1 METDRIRLWITGATD
16 NTARVTEIRVWPAS
30 VGNVPPLPIKLD
42 LLSPVSI
49 FLNQSG
55 FNSGAPKRFTAPAA
69 ADGTAFTIRP
79 AAGGEPVF
87 KGTIQG
93 NIGDFTAFEP
103 ASGIEYVV
111 ATADGK
117 TSVPFR
123 VGPWWLERVT
133 TQLAVDFMIDSR
145 HYVGNERRP
154 CGGSY
159 GWRDDHHFG
168 WELHTLVPQW
178 LSNPSAYA
186 RLPRQITYEAPKN
199 PKLWG
204 KLQPPAADAPDLVK
218 LIHWGA
224 DVIVTQN
231 LTHELLK
238 SQLAYFL
245 YAWPVL
251 KDHLPAQNYEVVR
264 DFAFA
269 NWATPAADRKYP
281 YDESPEHNLLALK
294 TKVGTTKGA
303 YPPGFS
309 VQPNLLMHEVAKR
322 EGRPDAD
329 LYLQA
334 AVRQAEW
341 MIANLDWNDPLT
353 TKGQRMSEF
362 VTVTGLAQL
371 LADYPDRAP
380 AGLAKKLNDWAA
392 VVIRR
397 SENLWDFR
405 KLGDAPDQWT
415 PIGDKPQ
422 MWNEVGNVVGLPAA
436 IFAAK
441 PFITDPAASA
451 RLEQI
456 AWSHFDAMFG
466 RNPTGRHFSFAAAKE
481 IEGVKYGW
489 YIRLPGGVGRLENAR
504 FVLDG
509 SAKNQHFPFHPE
521 VGNVGWTEGWIQ
533 HNTPFNLSLAYLAR
547 SESALTLKREGNELV
562 VRLRAPL
569 NFDYT
574 KVETGVVTLVSSSG
588 DRESVTVTEESAS
601 SPYLSARIKINSRC
615 RPSGRWLAPVQ
626 SRRHREGRLRLRL
639 PRPAR
644 STQALIHC
652 HEKTSPAAPR
662 LRHARHFHVALPGR
676 PFGGSPGSFAT
687 SSPPTMSAGI
697 PPRPTRWIPCRS
709 PVATA
714 RARMCGFRMAR
725 SGSTSATAPPL
736 TKTPPCSNSAVFASP
751 PKAACSPIPR
761 VSNRN
766 WISRPEPSGF
776 PPNQKR
782 AFPSPPDFG
791 LPTKR

>member
-1 METDRIRLWITGATD
+1 MPLHRLLVLALLPWHCLLAADSPFDTAAAAPKPLKVISVTASSERPDHPAANVADGNATDGFRWVSLPSKDPAWVELTLPSVQLLTGLHVISGYKGQNPLRDFSVQFWRDGSWVNIPSAEITGNKATELVLAFDATIPVETDRIRLWITGTPE
-16 NTARVTEIRVWPAS
+16 NMARVSEIRVWPAS

-42 LLSPVSI
+42 HLSPVSVY
-49 FLNQSG
+49 LNQSG
-55 FNSGAPKRFTAPAA
+55 FSTGAPKRFTAPDAP
-69 ADGTAFTIRP
+69 DGSIFTIRP
-79 AAGGEPVF
+79 ATGGDPVYQ
-87 KGTIQG
+87 GTVQG
-93 NIGDFTAFEP
+93 HIGDFTPFNP
-103 ASGIEYVV
+103 DDGRKYVV

-117 TSVPFR
+117 TSVPFC

-133 TQLAVDFMIDSR
+133 TQPSVDFMIDSR
-145 HYVGNERRP
+145 HYVGNERRQ
-154 CGGSY
+154 CGGSF

-186 RLPRQITYEAPKN
+186 RLPRQITYEAPAN

-204 KLQPPAADAPDLVK
+204 KLQPPATDAPDLVK

-224 DVIVTQN
+224 DVIVTQK

-251 KDHLPAQNYEVVR
+251 KDYLPAQNYEAVR

-269 NWATPAADRKYP
+269 NWSSPAADRKYS
-281 YDESPEHNLLALK
+281 YDESPEHDLLALK
-294 TKVGTTKGA
+294 TAIGTTKGA

-309 VQPNLLMHEVAKR
+309 IQPNLLMHEVAKR
-322 EGRPDAD
+322 EGWPDAD

-334 AVRQAEW
+334 AANQAEW
-341 MIANLDWNDPLT
+341 LIANLDWNDPLT

-392 VVIRR
+392 VLIRR
-397 SENLWDFR
+397 SENPWDFR

-415 PIGDKPQ
+415 PLGEKPQ

-436 IFAAK
+436 IFAAM

-489 YIRLPGGVGRLENAR
+489 YVRLPGGVGRLENVR

-547 SESALTLKREGNELV
+547 HESALTLKREGDELV

-569 NFDYT
+569 DFDYN
-574 KVETGVVTLVSSSG
+574 KVETGVVTLKSSSG
-588 DRESVTVTEESAS
+588 DQESVTVTEESVN
-601 SPYLSARIKINSRC
+601 SPYLSARIKITPAEVSTGDGTLQC
-615 RPSGRWLAPVQ
+615 RDGDTVEAVYGFGYLGQ
-626 SRRHREGRLRLRL
+626 
-639 PRPAR
+639 
-644 STQALIHC
+644 
-652 HEKTSPAAPR
+652 
-662 LRHARHFHVALPGR
+662 HASLK
-676 PFGGSPGSFAT
+676 
-687 SSPPTMSAGI
+687 
-697 PPRPTRWIPCRS
+697 
-709 PVATA
+709 
-714 RARMCGFRMAR
+714 
-725 SGSTSATAPPL
+725 L
-736 TKTPPCSNSAVFASP
+736 
-751 PKAACSPIPR
+751 
-761 VSNRN
+761 
-766 WISRPEPSGF
+766 
-776 PPNQKR
+776 
-782 AFPSPPDFG
+782 
-791 LPTKR
+791 

>member
-1 METDRIRLWITGATD
+1 MQRLSLLALVLLSLPLPRPFAAESPFDNADKGPKPLKVSAAKASSERPDYPASNVADGDATEASRWISLGFREPIWVELTLPSKQLLTGLHVFSGTKGKNALRDFVVQFWSDGTWVNVPSADVTGNKATELVLAFDGTIPVETDRIRLWITGAPD
-16 NTARVTEIRVWPAS
+16 NTARITEIRVWPAS

-69 ADGTAFTIRP
+69 ADGSAFTIRP
-79 AAGGEPVF
+79 AAGGDPVF
-87 KGTIQG
+87 TGKIQG
-93 NIGDFTAFEP
+93 MIGDFTPFEP
-103 ASGIEYVV
+103 TSAVEYVV
-111 ATADGK
+111 ATSDGK

-133 TQLAVDFMIDSR
+133 TKLAVDFMIDSR
-145 HYVGNERRP
+145 HYVGNDRRP

-186 RLPRQITYEAPKN
+186 RLPRQITYEPPADPR
-199 PKLWG
+199 LWG
-204 KLQPPAADAPDLVK
+204 KLQPPAADAPDIVK

-224 DVIVTQN
+224 DVIVTRK

-251 KDHLPAQNYEVVR
+251 TDHLTAQNYEVVR

-269 NWATPAADRKYP
+269 TWTNPAADRKYS
-281 YDESPEHNLLALK
+281 YDESPEHDLLALK
-294 TKVGTTKGA
+294 TKIGTTKGA

-309 VQPNLLMHEVAKR
+309 VQPNLLLHEVAKR
-322 EGRPDAD
+322 EGRPDAAV
-329 LYLQA
+329 YLDA
-334 AVRQAEW
+334 AVRQAGW
-341 MIANLDWNDPLT
+341 IVANLDWNDPLT

-362 VTVTGLAQL
+362 ITVTGLAQL

-392 VVIRR
+392 VVVRR

-415 PIGDKPQ
+415 PLGDKPQ

-441 PFITDPAASA
+441 PFITDPAFAD

-481 IEGVKYGW
+481 IEGVHYGW
-489 YIRLPGGVGRLENAR
+489 YIRLPGGIGRLENAR

-547 SESALTLKREGNELV
+547 SESALTLKREGDELV
-562 VRLRAPL
+562 LRLRAPL
-569 NFDYT
+569 NFDYD
-574 KVETGVVTLVSSSG
+574 KIETGVVTLVTASG
-588 DRESVTVTEESAS
+588 DREAVSVTEESPS
-601 SPYLSARIKINSRC
+601 SLDLSARIKLNSSAV
-615 RPSGRWLAPVQ
+615 RPGDGSLQ
-626 SRRHREGRLRLRL
+626 FK
-639 PRPAR
+639 PAD
-644 STQALIHC
+644 T
-652 HEKTSPAAPR
+652 
-662 LRHARHFHVALPGR
+662 
-676 PFGGSPGSFAT
+676 
-687 SSPPTMSAGI
+687 
-697 PPRPTRWIPCRS
+697 
-709 PVATA
+709 ATA
-714 RARMCGFRMAR
+714 AYGFGYLGQRAQ
-725 SGSTSATAPPL
+725 
-736 TKTPPCSNSAVFASP
+736 
-751 PKAACSPIPR
+751 
-761 VSNRN
+761 
-766 WISRPEPSGF
+766 IS
-776 PPNQKR
+776 
-782 AFPSPPDFG
+782 
-791 LPTKR
+791 L

>member
-1 METDRIRLWITGATD
+1 MRFLFLAIVLLPFPHLHAAESPFDNADKGPKPLKVIAVAASSERPDYPAANVADGDATEASRWISLGFREPISVELTLPSKQLLTGLHVFSGTKGQNALRDFVVQFWHDGAWVNVPSADITGNKAPELALAFDGTIPVETDRIRLWITGAPEK
-16 NTARVTEIRVWPAS
+16 TARISEIRVWPAS

-49 FLNQSG
+49 YLNQSG
-55 FNSGAPKRFTAPAA
+55 FNSGAPKRFTAPVA
-69 ADGTAFTIRP
+69 ADGTSFTIRP
-79 AAGGEPVF
+79 ASGGESVF

-103 ASGIEYVV
+103 SSGIEYVV
-111 ATADGK
+111 TTADGK

-123 VGPWWLERVT
+123 IGPWWLERVT

-145 HYVGNERRP
+145 HYVGNERRS

-186 RLPRQITYEAPKN
+186 RLPRQITYETPKN

-204 KLQPPAADAPDLVK
+204 KLQPPSADAPDLVK

-224 DVIVTQN
+224 DIIVTQG

-238 SQLAYFL
+238 SQLSYFL
-245 YAWPVL
+245 YAWPAL
-251 KDHLPAQNYEVVR
+251 KDHLPTQNYEVVR

-269 NWATPAADRKYP
+269 HWASAVADQKYR
-281 YDESPEHNLLALK
+281 YDESPEHDLLALK
-294 TKVGTTKGA
+294 TKVGSTKGA

-322 EGRPDAD
+322 ENRPDSD

-334 AVRQAEW
+334 AIRQAEW
-341 MIANLDWNDPLT
+341 MIANLKWHDPRV

-362 VTVTGLAQL
+362 VTVTGLSQL
-371 LADYPDRAP
+371 LADHPDRAP
-380 AGLAKKLNDWAA
+380 VGLAKKLNDWAA

-405 KLGDAPDQWT
+405 KLGDAPQQWT
-415 PIGDKPQ
+415 PIGDRPQ

-436 IFAAK
+436 IFAVK
-441 PFITDPAASA
+441 PFITDPAAAA
-451 RLEQI
+451 RLDQI

-481 IEGVKYGW
+481 IEGVQYGW

-547 SESALTLKREGNELV
+547 SESVLTLKREGNELI

-574 KVETGVVTLVSSSG
+574 KVETGVVNLVTTSG
-588 DRESVTVTEESAS
+588 DRESVTVTEESSS
-601 SPYLSARIKINSRC
+601 SPDLSVRIKLT
-615 RPSGRWLAPVQ
+615 PSALTPGDGSLQFKTGDTVQ
-626 SRRHREGRLRLRL
+626 
-639 PRPAR
+639 
-644 STQALIHC
+644 
-652 HEKTSPAAPR
+652 AAYGFGY
-662 LRHARHFHVALPGR
+662 LGQHAQL
-676 PFGGSPGSFAT
+676 
-687 SSPPTMSAGI
+687 
-697 PPRPTRWIPCRS
+697 
-709 PVATA
+709 
-714 RARMCGFRMAR
+714 
-725 SGSTSATAPPL
+725 
-736 TKTPPCSNSAVFASP
+736 
-751 PKAACSPIPR
+751 
-761 VSNRN
+761 
-766 WISRPEPSGF
+766 
-776 PPNQKR
+776 
-782 AFPSPPDFG
+782 G
-791 LPTKR
+791 L

>member
-1 METDRIRLWITGATD
+1 MRSIFLLFALPCTLAADSPFDKANDGPKPLKAITSTASSERPNYPATNIADGDASEASRWISLSSKEPIWVEVKLPSVQLLTGLHVVSGTKGQNALRDFVVQFWSKGAWVNVPSADVTGNKATELVLAFDGTIPVETDRIRLWITGAPD
-16 NTARVTEIRVWPAS
+16 NTARISEIRVWPAS

-49 FLNQSG
+49 YLNQSG
-55 FNSGAPKRFTAPAA
+55 FNAGAPKRFTLPNA
-69 ADGTAFTIRP
+69 ADGTTFTILP
-79 AAGGEPVF
+79 ATGGEPVF
-87 KGTIQG
+87 KGTIQKQ
-93 NIGDFTAFEP
+93 IGDFTAFEP
-103 ASGIEYVV
+103 TSGLKYVV
-111 ATADGK
+111 ATVDGK

-145 HYVGNERRP
+145 QYVGNDRRV

-186 RLPRQITYEAPKN
+186 RLPRQITYEAPTN

-204 KLQPPAADAPDLVK
+204 KLQPPAANAPDLVK

-224 DVIVTQN
+224 DVIVTRG
-231 LTHELLK
+231 LTHELMK
-238 SQLAYFL
+238 SQLSYFL
-245 YAWPVL
+245 YAWPTL
-251 KDHLPAQNYEVVR
+251 KEYLPEQNYNVVR

-269 NWATPAADRKYP
+269 QWASPTADRQYG
-281 YDESPEHNLLALK
+281 YDESPEHDLLALK
-294 TKVGTTKGA
+294 TKIGTTKGA

-309 VQPNLLMHEVAKR
+309 IQPNLLMHEVAKR
-322 EGRPDAD
+322 EGRPDAA

-341 MIANLDWNDPLT
+341 LITNLDWNDPLT

-362 VTVTGLAQL
+362 LTVTGLAQL
-371 LADYPDRAP
+371 LADYPAQAP

-397 SENLWDFR
+397 SDNLWDFR

-415 PIGDKPQ
+415 PLGEKPQ

-436 IFAAK
+436 IFAVK
-441 PFITDPAASA
+441 PFVTDPAVST

-456 AWSHFDAMFG
+456 AWSHFDSMFG

-489 YIRLPGGVGRLENAR
+489 YIRLPGGIGRLENAR

-509 SAKNQHFPFHPE
+509 SPKNQHFPFHPE
-521 VGNVGWTEGWIQ
+521 VGNIGWTEGWIQ
-533 HNTPFNLSLAYLAR
+533 HNTPFNLSLAYLAH
-547 SESALTLKREGNELV
+547 SESSLTLKREGNELV

-574 KVETGVVTLVSSSG
+574 KVETGVVTVTSSSG
-588 DRESVTVTEESAS
+588 DRETLTVTEESVN
-601 SPYLSARIKINSRC
+601 SPTLSARIKLN
-615 RPSGRWLAPVQ
+615 
-626 SRRHREGRLRLRL
+626 
-639 PRPAR
+639 
-644 STQALIHC
+644 
-652 HEKTSPAAPR
+652 PAAV
-662 LRHARHFHVALPGR
+662 HPGDGSLQMKTGDTLNADYG
-676 PFGGSPGSFAT
+676 FGYLGQHDQIKP
-687 SSPPTMSAGI
+687 
-697 PPRPTRWIPCRS
+697 
-709 PVATA
+709 
-714 RARMCGFRMAR
+714 
-725 SGSTSATAPPL
+725 
-736 TKTPPCSNSAVFASP
+736 
-751 PKAACSPIPR
+751 
-761 VSNRN
+761 
-766 WISRPEPSGF
+766 
-776 PPNQKR
+776 
-782 AFPSPPDFG
+782 
-791 LPTKR
+791 